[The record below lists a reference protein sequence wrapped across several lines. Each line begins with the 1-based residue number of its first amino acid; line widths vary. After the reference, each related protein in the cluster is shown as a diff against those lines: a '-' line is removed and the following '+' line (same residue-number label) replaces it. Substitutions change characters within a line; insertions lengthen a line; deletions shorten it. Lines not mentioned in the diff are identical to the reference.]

1 MALFDTYVAALQRDR
16 ADLPEGTRLVGVV
29 RRPTRWFHAAVDE
42 NRPALAPPSALLDD
56 HADAAESFRIDGL
69 CEEGAHNAAWDA
81 VDFERRYRDYLATD
95 PDARAAVEALRAAVD
110 AGHDVALVCFENTD
124 KKRCHRTVLRQVT
137 EQGTGDETDDDVG
150 GGDAR

>member
-42 NRPALAPPSALLDD
+42 NRPALAPPAALLDD

-69 CEEGAHNAAWDA
+69 CEEGAHNAAWDR
-81 VDFERRYRDYLATD
+81 VDFERRYRDHLASD
-95 PDARAAVEALRAAVD
+95 PDAGAAVGALRTDLAAGD
-110 AGHDVALVCFENTD
+110 DVALVCFENTA
-124 KKRCHRTVLRQVT
+124 KKRCHRTVLRDVV
-137 EQGTGDETDDDVG
+137 ETGDGDGVASNGDGDDT
-150 GGDAR
+150 